1 MRIVGGHHKGKRLVA
16 PAGKTLRP
24 TSERTREALFDI
36 LAGGRH
42 GAGDRTQG
50 ARVLDAFAG
59 TGALGLEALS
69 RGATAVHFMEEAAQ
83 ALAVLRANVRALGEE
98 DRAHILRCDVLAAP
112 AAAARAD
119 LVFLDPPYG
128 QDLGETAIAALET
141 AGWIGEGTLIVL
153 ELGAR
158 EDFTPPTGF
167 RLVDGRR
174 YGAASL
180 YFVAR

>member
-1 MRIVGGHHKGKRLVA
+1 MRIVGGRHKGKRLAA
-16 PAGKTLRP
+16 PPGKTLRP
-24 TSERTREALFDI
+24 TSERAREALFDI
-36 LAGGRH
+36 LAGGHH

-69 RGATAVHFMEEAAQ
+69 RGAAAVHFMEEAAQ

-98 DRAHILRCDVLAAP
+98 DRTHILRCNVLAAP
-112 AAAARAD
+112 TAHAPAD

-128 QDLGETAIAALET
+128 QGLGEAALVVLDA
-141 AGWIGEGTLIVL
+141 AGWIDEDALIAL

-158 EDFTPPTGF
+158 ESFTPPNGF
-167 RLVDGRR
+167 RLVDERR
-174 YGAASL
+174 YGAAHL
-180 YFVAR
+180 YFLAR